1 MATDQDRIHLRRALE
16 LAAGGHG
23 RVSPNPMVG
32 AVIVRDGQVLG
43 EGFHAEL
50 GGPHAEVEAI
60 EDSRARGIDPAGA
73 TLLVTLEPCAH
84 HGRQPPCADAIRDAG
99 IARVV
104 IASDDPSAKANGT
117 GPTIL
122 RKAGVEV
129 EFVGRRG
136 GRGGRAPQPALP
148 KACADRAAADRHEVS
163 NHARR
168 PGGDCRRRFAV
179 DLQRGEPP
187 AGTPLARRGRRRLC
201 RASAR
206 RWRMIRASP
215 QGRLGPCASRPG
227 LCSTPRPGS
236 R

>member
-104 IASDDPSAKANGT
+104 IASDDPSAKASGT

-122 RKAGVEV
+122 REAGVEV
-129 EFVGRRG
+129 EFVDG
-136 GRGGRAPQPALP
+136 AE
-148 KACADRAAADRHEVS
+148 ADGAA
-163 NHARR
+163 
-168 PGGDCRRRFAV
+168 G
-179 DLQRGEPP
+179 
-187 AGTPLARRGRRRLC
+187 
-201 RASAR
+201 
-206 RWRMIRASP
+206 
-215 QGRLGPCASRPG
+215 
-227 LCSTPRPGS
+227 
-236 R
+236 